1 MTAAN
6 SPEQRALILAPIGRD
21 ATAIAGVLQR
31 VGLDSLICRDLPT
44 LMGALN
50 IGAGA
55 ALVAEEALFG
65 NQNSELLQ
73 WVHEQP
79 PWSDMPF
86 IVLTS
91 RQVRPEVMLWRQR
104 LLGKLRNAS
113 LIERPLDALGLSS
126 AAESA
131 IRSRRRQY
139 EVRAYVAERA
149 AAAETLER
157 LVGPRRVAA
166 RGCPDTP
173 SARLL
178 APPDPRS
185 QAD

>member
-1 MTAAN
+1 RSTRALRVRSFPKSAMTAAN

-86 IVLTS
+86 VVLTS
-91 RQVRPEVMLWRQR
+91 RQVRPEVMLWRQ
-104 LLGKLRNAS
+104 
-113 LIERPLDALGLSS
+113 
-126 AAESA
+126 
-131 IRSRRRQY
+131 
-139 EVRAYVAERA
+139 
-149 AAAETLER
+149 
-157 LVGPRRVAA
+157 
-166 RGCPDTP
+166 
-173 SARLL
+173 
-178 APPDPRS
+178 
-185 QAD
+185 